1 MSKCKVLG
9 QPVSLH
15 LPKKYAGLWVAVK
28 GTKVVG
34 AGPTIDKALADASK
48 KGETSPKLVRVPRQ
62 DEHYL
67 Y

>member
-1 MSKCKVLG
+1 MSKRTVPG
-9 QPVSLH
+9 QPKSLN

-62 DEHYL
+62 NEHYL
-67 Y
+67 F